1 MRLRAVPFHAF
12 RAEVLALY
20 QPPSRRSSTRA
31 KMRQVLDEFATIC
44 RTTKDLDPVAISNW
58 IAAHP
63 ERAAATHRTLL
74 SSLRAACS
82 YGVYKHY
89 LSSPFSFRP
98 LDKWIPQDELE
109 ESEPF
114 RRYRTAAEIASLL
127 LRSDQEAREG
137 PWEAARLRAAL
148 YCWCFTGAGNKEI
161 LGLRVADVDLAR
173 SIITV
178 RSHARRRLKTGARAA
193 VLPIAPPL
201 AEVLTGW
208 IPLTGCE
215 WLFPHRF
222 RTGPWLH
229 GPAGCKALD
238 QVKQLGV
245 RAGVPELTIL
255 ALRHSV
261 ATLAEGW
268 GIGELMLQR
277 ILRHARRQTQRHYR
291 HQDIQQL
298 LEAAAKITYR

>member
-1 MRLRAVPFHAF
+1 MVHAVPFERF
-12 RAEVLALY
+12 QAEVLALY
-20 QPPSRRSSTRA
+20 QPPCRRAATRA
-31 KMRQVLDEFATIC
+31 KVRQVLGEFAATC
-44 RTTKDLDPVAISNW
+44 KSTRDLDPARIADW
-58 IAAHP
+58 MAAHP
-63 ERAAATHRTLL
+63 ERSAATRRSLL

-82 YGVYKHY
+82 YGVFKHY
-89 LSSPFSFRP
+89 LSSPFDFRS
-98 LDKWIPQDELE
+98 LDAWIPKDEIE
-109 ESEPF
+109 EPEQF
-114 RRYRTAAEIASLL
+114 RRYRSAAEIGRV
-127 LRSDQEAREG
+127 LRRADQEAQDGR
-137 PWEAARLRAAL
+137 WEAQRLRAAI
-148 YCWCFTGAGNKEI
+148 YCWSYTGAGNREI
-161 LGLRVADVDLAR
+161 LGLRITDLDLGAR
-173 SIITV
+173 VITV
-178 RSHARRRLKTGARAA
+178 RSHPRRRLKTGARAA
-193 VLPIAPPL
+193 ILPIAPPL
-201 AEVLTGW
+201 VDVLAGW
-208 IPLTGCE
+208 TPLPGCE
-215 WLFPHRF
+215 WLFPHSR

-238 QVKQLGV
+238 QVKQLGE